1 MPPKT
6 GKITKNK
13 LKNVIFLGDFGKD
26 NSVNPEI
33 LVNFLSLKSMNLIRV
48 LTIANNGFQ
57 EVIRDRILYF
67 IGFFSLL
74 LILAQRLIPEIA
86 AGTHEKILLDFGI
99 GAISILSVIVA
110 IFVGTGLIN
119 KEIEKRT
126 LLMLIPKPISRAEL
140 ILGKHLGLTTVLAVM
155 VVIMMVIY
163 LGMLSFSGITYPTG
177 ALATAAVYLLLELA
191 LLVAVSILFGV
202 FTSSILATLLSFG
215 VYLMGHFSQDLVELG
230 KLSKNASIESL
241 TTSLYLVLPDLSRLD
256 LKNEAVYGLLPNSTE
271 LVNHALYGLLYTAL
285 LLIISMMIFSQK
297 EF

>member
-1 MPPKT
+1 M
-6 GKITKNK
+6 
-13 LKNVIFLGDFGKD
+13 
-26 NSVNPEI
+26 NP
-33 LVNFLSLKSMNLIRV
+33 IRV

-74 LILAQRLIPEIA
+74 LILANRLIPEIA

-99 GAISILSVIVA
+99 GSIAILSVIVA
-110 IFVGTGLIN
+110 IFLGTSAIN

-140 ILGKHLGLTTVLAVM
+140 ILGKHLGLTAVLAVM
-155 VVIMMVIY
+155 IGIMMTIY
-163 LGMLSFSGITYPTG
+163 LGMLSFSDISYPAQ
-177 ALATAAVYLLLELA
+177 ALIVSALYLLLELA
-191 LLVAVSILFGV
+191 LLVSVAILFGV

-230 KLSKNASIESL
+230 KLSENESIEQL
-241 TTSLYLVLPDLSRLD
+241 TTNLYLVLPDLSRLD
-256 LKNEAVYGLLPNSTE
+256 FKNEAVYGLLPNSTE
-271 LVNHALYGLLYTAL
+271 LMTHALYGLLYTAL
-285 LLIISMMIFSQK
+285 LLSISMIIFAQK

>member
-1 MPPKT
+1 
-6 GKITKNK
+6 
-13 LKNVIFLGDFGKD
+13 
-26 NSVNPEI
+26 
-33 LVNFLSLKSMNLIRV
+33 MNLIRV

-99 GAISILSVIVA
+99 GAIAILSVIVA

-163 LGMLSFSGITYPTG
+163 LGMLSFSGITYPVG
-177 ALATAAVYLLLELA
+177 ALATAAIYLLLELA
-191 LLVAVSILFGV
+191 LLVAVAILFGV